1 MWRAGPSAPRKKG
14 ICEAEKTRSTCK
26 RLASSISGWHVSKLQ
41 LNAAGI
47 HAKVPFA
54 VVSCLRLGS
63 QRAIE
68 VARCERRHVLETID
82 SQWTRSFNSLETNRF
97 EHVDIIMT
105 NQYIMLIVTFFG
117 YFWYGDSLHDLLKAS
132 GFDACAKNI
141 QKHTSC
147 IHVVSQTRCQAVS
160 RTGLE
165 TWSPASAWEV
175 LAPIQQPIV
184 TTSAKGRQ
192 GRSRLPFSFSG
203 PLMSSVNSTCS
214 TWFNPLISK
223 LHQKRN
229 SGPGWGQGQTRSK
242 RVLLGGFKEP
252 LPWPRGNQ
260 QLLMRTA

>member
-14 ICEAEKTRSTCK
+14 ICEAEKTFDLQKTGKLYQRLTRFQVATERCRNSCESAIRCRFLPPSGQPKGYRSCSLRTATCP
-26 RLASSISGWHVSKLQ
+26 RNNRQPVNS
-41 LNAAGI
+41 
-47 HAKVPFA
+47 
-54 VVSCLRLGS
+54 
-63 QRAIE
+63 E
-68 VARCERRHVLETID
+68 
-82 SQWTRSFNSLETNRF
+82 FNSLETNRF
-97 EHVDIIMT
+97 EHVDIIMI

-214 TWFNPLISK
+214 T
-223 LHQKRN
+223 
-229 SGPGWGQGQTRSK
+229 
-242 RVLLGGFKEP
+242 
-252 LPWPRGNQ
+252 
-260 QLLMRTA
+260 